1 MEIRENGASIKKLE
15 ETFTFTHITDSD
27 ITMTATSIIK
37 RVAGGGIVENEEMS
51 HDKFN
56 ALRSDNVLT

>member
-1 MEIRENGASIKKLE
+1 MVLRSKNLRRLSLSL
-15 ETFTFTHITDSD
+15 ITDSD

-37 RVAGGGIVENEEMS
+37 RVAGGGIAENEEMS

>member
-1 MEIRENGASIKKLE
+1 MVLRSKNLRRLSLSL
-15 ETFTFTHITDSD
+15 ITDSD

-37 RVAGGGIVENEEMS
+37 RVAGGGIVENEGMS

-56 ALRSDNVLT
+56 ALRSDDVLT

>member
-1 MEIRENGASIKKLE
+1 MRLSLSL
-15 ETFTFTHITDSD
+15 ITDSD

-56 ALRSDNVLT
+56 ALRSDIMF